1 MESGWQFLSRGLTLL
16 DLCSRHTGLGVKD
29 GLEGRDGGSE
39 TRGEVVGKVRQE
51 VLEADLS
58 QEQQPG

>member
-1 MESGWQFLSRGLTLL
+1 MGSGWRFLSRGLTLL
-16 DLCSRHTGLGVKD
+16 DLCSGHAGLGVKD

-39 TRGEVVGKVRQE
+39 TRWEVVGKVRQE

-58 QEQQPG
+58 QGQLPG